1 MKETEAGFSETITWC
16 TEKELYLP
24 FCLGQFFIEKNPLML
39 PCVTEG
45 CFATRLMMSVCAVV
59 NEVWG

>member
-1 MKETEAGFSETITWC
+1 MRQSHGVRRK
-16 TEKELYLP
+16 LYLP

-39 PCVTEG
+39 PSVTEG
-45 CFATRLMMSVCAVV
+45 CFATRLMMSACAVV